1 MQSPT
6 RYMRVVADYMRL
18 PDRFRRT
25 VTYVTIHIPH
35 LGTVLIV
42 ADGFTRLVQS
52 NQPRRY
58 SSGRGACSC
67 LSLRDVPVF
76 AKQ

>member
-42 ADGFTRLVQS
+42 ADGFTPLVQS
-52 NQPRRY
+52 NPLVTTAQVAVP
-58 SSGRGACSC
+58 
-67 LSLRDVPVF
+67 LR
-76 AKQ
+76 A